1 MSRID
6 GYSIYGESFRKSIY
20 NNPMPDKRRAET
32 SKTEKAE
39 DAVRI
44 SSKQPE
50 LSQGAK
56 DLLNEMQKKYS
67 DMDFFVADYS
77 SDEEAHRYLSRG
89 NKDYSVLIEPEL
101 LEKMAADESVKEKYL
116 GVIDD
121 AKNKISEAKEEIAKM
136 DDSAE
141 DWKKSD
147 IKSLGFSVKSDGSVS
162 FFAELEKSSA
172 DQQKRIEESS
182 EEKRL
187 KKKEEEKEAKAKKL
201 DEQREA
207 RFKKGLVKADSIDE
221 LVKGIQEFDWDS
233 ASEVVRP
240 RAGGRL
246 DVRM

>member
-6 GYSIYGESFRKSIY
+6 GYSVYGENFRKSFY

-56 DLLNEMQKKYS
+56 DLLNEMQKKYG
-67 DMDFFVADYS
+67 DIDFFVADYS
-77 SDEEAHRYLSRG
+77 SDEEAQRYLSRG

-136 DDSAE
+136 YDSAE
-141 DWKKSD
+141 SGKKSD
-147 IKSLGFSVKSDGSVS
+147 IKSIGFSVKSDGSVS

-172 DQQKRIEESS
+172 DQQKRIEESR
-182 EEKRL
+182 EEKRA

-221 LVKGIQEFDWDS
+221 LVKGIQGFDWDS
-233 ASEVVRP
+233 ASEEVRP
-240 RAGGRL
+240 KAGGRL

>member
-1 MSRID
+1 MSKIG
-6 GYSIYGESFRKSIY
+6 GYTSFDVGFQKNIY
-20 NNPMPDKRRAET
+20 
-32 SKTEKAE
+32 EKAKPE
-39 DAVRI
+39 NKRTDKKLVEKYGAAQKTA
-44 SSKQPE
+44 SKQPE

-77 SDEEAHRYLSRG
+77 SDEEAQRYLSRG

-141 DWKKSD
+141 GGKKSG
-147 IKSLGFSVKSDGSVS
+147 IKIIGFSVKSDGSVS
-162 FFAELEKSSA
+162 FFAELEKSST
-172 DQQKRIEESS
+172 DQQKRIEESR
-182 EEKRL
+182 EEKRT
-187 KKKEEEKEAKAKKL
+187 KKKEEEKETKAKKL

-207 RFKKGLVKADSIDE
+207 RFKKGLVRADSIDE
-221 LVKGIQEFDWDS
+221 LVKGIREFDW
-233 ASEVVRP
+233 ENTPEEVRP
-240 RAGGRL
+240 KAGGRL